1 MGRRHYHP
9 HVLREETK
17 VQRLGQSR
25 RGRIGTGW
33 SRFQVWAITPCT
45 KQPTAQGGGTI
56 SPRRESLC
64 IFTKKR
70 SNEVLSSYP
79 WQNMSSSLNTIFGFL
94 SVAGLEDSIGTQLSE
109 SWSRQMIKHGICE
122 K

>member
-17 VQRLGQSR
+17 VQRLGQND

-45 KQPTAQGGGTI
+45 KQPTAQGRWYDFPEERVI
-56 SPRRESLC
+56 VH
-64 IFTKKR
+64 I
-70 SNEVLSSYP
+70 
-79 WQNMSSSLNTIFGFL
+79 
-94 SVAGLEDSIGTQLSE
+94 
-109 SWSRQMIKHGICE
+109 H
-122 K
+122 